1 MADFPGKPQSVL
13 VVGQP
18 AVPRSSPD
26 YLALQALNSILGGSF
41 TSRLNQNLREQH
53 GYSYGVFSH
62 VQLSRSYGAFL
73 ATGGILAQHT
83 AEAVREYEKELERFA
98 AEGPTDPE
106 LAKAKE
112 SLIRGLPGAL
122 ETDDAVASAL
132 ATTVFNGL
140 PLDYYRTVPGRIEK
154 ITRDDAARVARKWIR
169 PRQWPVVV
177 VGPVRGAA
185 DALQALALGEVR
197 LQEGPGVL
205 EVRAT
210 AQSPSGA
217 KGPTAGTVR
226 ADEPQTGNPPAGA
239 AVQPGGAAT
248 QPGATGSP
256 AQPPAA
262 SPVPTPAAP
271 GPGTLPPPTSQQPP
285 PPTRP

>member
-1 MADFPGKPQSVL
+1 M
-13 VVGQP
+13 
-18 AVPRSSPD
+18 
-26 YLALQALNSILGGSF
+26 
-41 TSRLNQNLREQH
+41 
-53 GYSYGVFSH
+53 
-62 VQLSRSYGAFL
+62 
-73 ATGGILAQHT
+73 
-83 AEAVREYEKELERFA
+83 
-98 AEGPTDPE
+98 
-106 LAKAKE
+106 
-112 SLIRGLPGAL
+112 
-122 ETDDAVASAL
+122 
-132 ATTVFNGL
+132 
-140 PLDYYRTVPGRIEK
+140 
-154 ITRDDAARVARKWIR
+154 
-169 PRQWPVVV
+169 V

-185 DALQALALGEVR
+185 DALQTLALGEVR